1 MKIKLVYLKT
11 GEYVV
16 ATLYQVTDGEDKRLL
31 CYVFD
36 NPKSVL
42 TNSDWGNET
51 NSQLTVQ
58 AALISWPAF
67 TKDKRIE
74 VFPDNVVA
82 VVEPSDELIKLYEES
97 INEWKI

>member
-11 GEYVV
+11 GEYVI
-16 ATLYQVTDGEDKRLL
+16 TKLYEVGEDKRLL

-42 TNSDWGNET
+42 TNSDWSNEIV
-51 NSQLTVQ
+51 SQLTVQ
-58 AALISWPAF
+58 VAFISWPAY

-97 INEWKI
+97 TNEWKI